1 MFQYD
6 SFLERDRAADEQR
19 NVVSRGVA
27 VGFSPGGLVAV
38 VETGLVSAAARRSRW
53 IPSPAVD
60 DEV

>member
-19 NVVSRGVA
+19 NVVAWGVA
-27 VGFSPGGLVAV
+27 GVFSPGGLVAV